1 MPRPARHRQHQLEFE
16 VLAQPDDATCGP
28 TCLHAVYRYLGH
40 EIPLDQI
47 IRKVTRLKT
56 GGTLGVMLGRD
67 ALRRGFRVTM
77 YTYNLLVF
85 DPTWFRDSSVDLIA
99 KLTAQARAKRSA
111 KLKVDSRAYIDFLRL
126 GGEIRFETLSGALIR
141 RHLIENRPIITGLSS
156 TYLYQAMREY
166 GADDAEDDIRGLP
179 AGHFVVLCGYDRKAR
194 EVLVA
199 DPLESNPHSPTRRYS
214 IDIDRVLSSILLGVL
229 TYDANFLIIEKA
241 SGATAGSS
249 RAQSH
254 RRQ

>member
-1 MPRPARHRQHQLEFE
+1 MPSARRTRRHQLELE
-16 VLAQPDDATCGP
+16 MLPQPDDTTCGP
-28 TCLHAVYRYLGH
+28 TCLHAVYRYLGY
-40 EIPLDQI
+40 EVPLDELI
-47 IRKVTRLKT
+47 HKVPRLKT

-85 DPTWFRDSSVDLIA
+85 DPTWFSGEPVDLA
-99 KLTAQARAKRSA
+99 EKLAAQARAKRSA
-111 KLKVDSRAYIDFLRL
+111 KLKLVSRAYIDFLRM
-126 GGEIRFETLSGALIR
+126 GGEIRFENLRGGLIR
-141 RHLIENRPIITGLSS
+141 RHLNEGRPIITGLSS

-166 GADDAEDDIRGLP
+166 GPEDVEDDIRGQP

-199 DPLESNPHSPTRRYS
+199 DPLETNPHSPTRRYS
-214 IDIDRVLSSILLGVL
+214 IDINRVLSSILLGVL
-229 TYDANFLIIEKA
+229 TYDANLLIIDKA
-241 SGATAGSS
+241 PAGEPGSS

>member
-1 MPRPARHRQHQLEFE
+1 MLP
-16 VLAQPDDATCGP
+16 QPDDSTCGP
-28 TCLHAVYRYLGH
+28 TCLHAVYRYLGY
-40 EIPLDQI
+40 EVPLEQL
-47 IRKVTRLKT
+47 IRKVPRLKT
-56 GGTLGVMLGRD
+56 GGTLGVMLGCD

-85 DPTWFRDSSVDLIA
+85 DPTWFGNAPVDLMA
-99 KLTAQARAKRSA
+99 KLTAQAKAKRSA
-111 KLKVDSRAYIDFLRL
+111 KLKIVCRAYIDFLRL
-126 GGEIRFETLSGALIR
+126 GGQIRFETLSGALIR
-141 RHLIENRPIITGLSS
+141 RHLLANQPILTGLSS

-166 GADDAEDDIRGLP
+166 GSDDVDDDIRGLP
-179 AGHFVVLCGYDRKAR
+179 SGHFVVLCGYDRKAR

-199 DPLESNPHSPTRRYS
+199 DPLESNPHSTTRRYS

-229 TYDANFLIIEKA
+229 TYDANLLIIENA
-241 SGATAGSS
+241 PGLTAGSR

>member
-1 MPRPARHRQHQLEFE
+1 MLP
-16 VLAQPDDATCGP
+16 QPDDTTCGP

-40 EIPLDQI
+40 HVPLEEV
-47 IRKVTRLKT
+47 IRTVPRLKT
-56 GGTLGVMLGRD
+56 GGTVGVMLGRD

-85 DPTWFRDSSVDLIA
+85 DPTWFGDGPVDLA
-99 KLTAQARAKRSA
+99 EKLAAQARAKRSA
-111 KLKVDSRAYIDFLRL
+111 KLKLVCRAYIDFLRL
-126 GGEIRFETLSGALIR
+126 GGEIRFETLSGRLIR
-141 RHLIENRPIITGLSS
+141 RHLSEDRPIVTGLSS
-156 TYLYQAMREY
+156 TYLYHAMREY
-166 GADDAEDDIRGLP
+166 GPDDAEDDIRGQP

-214 IDIDRVLSSILLGVL
+214 IDIDRVISSILLGVL
-229 TYDANFLIIEKA
+229 TYDANLLIIDQA
-241 SGATAGSS
+241 PAGAAGSS

>member
-1 MPRPARHRQHQLEFE
+1 MLP
-16 VLAQPDDATCGP
+16 QPDDTTCGP

-40 EIPLDQI
+40 HVALEEV
-47 IRKVTRLKT
+47 IRTVPRLKT
-56 GGTLGVMLGRD
+56 GGTVGVMLGRD

-85 DPTWFRDSSVDLIA
+85 DPTWFSDGPVDLA
-99 KLTAQARAKRSA
+99 EKLAAQARAKRSA
-111 KLKVDSRAYIDFLRL
+111 KLKLVCRAYIDFLRL
-126 GGEIRFETLSGALIR
+126 GGEIRFETLSGRLIR
-141 RHLIENRPIITGLSS
+141 RYLSEDRPIVTGLSS
-156 TYLYQAMREY
+156 TYLYHAMREY
-166 GADDAEDDIRGLP
+166 GPDDAEDDIRGQP

-214 IDIDRVLSSILLGVL
+214 IDIDRVISSILLGVL
-229 TYDANFLIIEKA
+229 TYDANLLIIDQA
-241 SGATAGSS
+241 PAGAAGSS